1 VTTPKNS
8 YGNGAWQIRQSW
20 PLWSIDRRRGV
31 NLAKAMLPYS
41 RLIAAALLAACMSFA
56 LAAGARAEPLDGEVC
71 KTLKAKSRT
80 LLTPEVQAALSRGPD
95 WVKDHLHSTEE
106 IEQVRQYLQIEAKV
120 AFRCR
125 TDGVVMPKPRAM
137 ELPDRKPPVPEV
149 QVAESTP
156 SQVLAGVAADS
167 ILPLR
172 KPSLSTEAADSGED
186 LSDEDTDQ
194 DTNQDAANAEA
205 GQEAGDADPDEE
217 SVEDLAEGAAEP
229 DPSPEGK
236 EITTS
241 LEPDPGPS
249 QTVADSDKT
258 APPKTKATQ

>member
-1 VTTPKNS
+1 MTAPKNS
-8 YGNGAWQIRQSW
+8 YGDGAWQIRQSW
-20 PLWSIDRRRGV
+20 PLWPIDRGRGDTFP
-31 NLAKAMLPYS
+31 KTMMLFS
-41 RLIAAALLAACMSFA
+41 RLKAAALLAACVSM
-56 LAAGARAEPLDGEVC
+56 LLGAGARAEPLDPEAC
-71 KTLKAKSRT
+71 KTLKSERQS
-80 LLTPEVQAALSRGPD
+80 LLTGEVKAALARGPD
-95 WVKDHLHSTEE
+95 WVKDHLHSADQ
-106 IEQVRQYLQIEAKV
+106 IEQVRQYLQVEAKV

-172 KPSLSTEAADSGED
+172 KPSLSTDAADSGED